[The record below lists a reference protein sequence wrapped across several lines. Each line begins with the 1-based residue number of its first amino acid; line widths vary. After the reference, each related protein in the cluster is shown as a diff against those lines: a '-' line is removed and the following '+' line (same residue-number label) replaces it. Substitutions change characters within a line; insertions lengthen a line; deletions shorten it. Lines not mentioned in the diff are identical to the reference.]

1 MHALEQRVQGPCNRA
16 VCSHEV
22 PSCELGVRGDRA
34 GPTGHRPH
42 VVRNVPQLR
51 VGSSW
56 DERDECASTGTV
68 GCMTEE
74 SLRAALR
81 GRVLAYRPELDGLR
95 ALSLLLVITAHLG
108 PSSFRFGFLGVDVF
122 FVLSGFLITELLLR
136 SHDVSLRAFY
146 RRRFA
151 RLLPALVVVVTVV
164 VAVSF
169 TGIWSFPWWVP
180 LVAVGYAMNLVGF
193 FTSDTVADPLTPTW
207 SLAAEEQYYLVWPVV
222 LGLLTRR
229 IGRRRLAHMLMAG
242 VFVTFV
248 AQFLLWDFV
257 SETTLRH
264 GPFFRPVGLLLGSA
278 VALYGPPSGR
288 AVRLARSWLIVPAVA
303 ALVALGARGSNGM
316 FISLAT
322 AAVLVAFTAP
332 DPVTARVVRALS
344 WAPLTAI
351 GRRSYSLYLWN
362 LPSMMFAAHF
372 LGSGAAGVVV
382 GVVAT
387 FVIGFLSFRLV
398 EIPMLRRFAPEKP
411 KPASSPA

>member
-1 MHALEQRVQGPCNRA
+1 
-16 VCSHEV
+16 
-22 PSCELGVRGDRA
+22 
-34 GPTGHRPH
+34 
-42 VVRNVPQLR
+42 
-51 VGSSW
+51 
-56 DERDECASTGTV
+56 
-68 GCMTEE
+68 MTEE

-108 PSSFRFGFLGVDVF
+108 PSSFRFGFLGVDAF

-136 SHDVSLRAFY
+136 TRDVGLRAFY

-151 RLLPALVVVVTVV
+151 RLLPALVVM
-164 VAVSF
+164 VAAVAAISF

-193 FTSDTVADPLTPTW
+193 FTSDTVAEPLTPTW
-207 SLAAEEQYYLVWPVV
+207 SLAAEEQYYLLWPAV

-229 IGRRRLAHMLMAG
+229 MSRRRIAHLLMVWVSA
-242 VFVTFV
+242 TFV
-248 AQFLLWDFV
+248 VQFLVWDLV
-257 SETTLRH
+257 SESTLRH

-288 AVRLARSWLIVPAVA
+288 AVRLARSWLIVPVVA

-322 AAVLVAFTAP
+322 AVVLVAFTAP
-332 DPVTARVVRALS
+332 DPATVRIMRALS

-362 LPSMMFAAHF
+362 LPSMLFTAHF
-372 LGSGAAGVVV
+372 LGTGATGVVV
-382 GVVAT
+382 GVTAT
-387 FVIGFLSFRLV
+387 FALGFLSFRLV
-398 EIPMLRRFAPEKP
+398 EIPMLRRFAPEGRAP
-411 KPASSPA
+411 VNSST